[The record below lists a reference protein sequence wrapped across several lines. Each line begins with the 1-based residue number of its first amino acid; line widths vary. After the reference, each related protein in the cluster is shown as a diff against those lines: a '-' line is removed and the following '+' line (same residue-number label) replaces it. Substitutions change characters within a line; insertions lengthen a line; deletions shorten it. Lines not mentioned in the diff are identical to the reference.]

1 MAAKAPIHHL
11 YSPRHFSAV
20 NAPILKCF
28 APAVSSRYASG
39 LSKTTSKAKS
49 QEQAKKKKKKRT
61 EYKNQNLRDG
71 LQFSLCDAM
80 R

>member
-1 MAAKAPIHHL
+1 MAAKVQIHHL
-11 YSPRHFSAV
+11 YSPRRFSAV

-28 APAVSSRYASG
+28 APSLSSRYASG
-39 LSKTTSKAKS
+39 LSVTTKAKAQVQS
-49 QEQAKKKKKKRT
+49 KKKKKRT
-61 EYKNQNLRDG
+61 VYKNQNLRDG

>member
-11 YSPRHFSAV
+11 YSPRRCSAV

-28 APAVSSRYASG
+28 APSMSSRYASG
-39 LSKTTSKAKS
+39 LSKTSSKAKA
-49 QEQAKKKKKKRT
+49 QESKKKKKRT
-61 EYKNQNLRDG
+61 VYKNQNLRYG

>member
-1 MAAKAPIHHL
+1 MAVKAPIHQI
-11 YSPRHFSAV
+11 YSPIRCSAV

-28 APAVSSRYASG
+28 APSVSSRSASG
-39 LSKTTSKAKS
+39 LSRTTKAKV
-49 QEQAKKKKKKRT
+49 QEQSKKKKKRT

>member
-11 YSPRHFSAV
+11 FSPRRCSAL

-28 APAVSSRYASG
+28 APSVSSRYASG
-39 LSKTTSKAKS
+39 LSKISSK
-49 QEQAKKKKKKRT
+49 QAQQQSKKKKKRT
-61 EYKNQNLRDG
+61 VFKNQNLRYG

>member
-1 MAAKAPIHHL
+1 MAAKAPIHYL
-11 YSPRHFSAV
+11 YSPRRCSAV
-20 NAPILKCF
+20 NFPILKCF
-28 APAVSSRYASG
+28 APSVSSRYASG
-39 LSKTTSKAKS
+39 LSKITSKAKA
-49 QEQAKKKKKKRT
+49 QEQSKKKKKRT

>member
-1 MAAKAPIHHL
+1 MAAKAPIHLL
-11 YSPRHFSAV
+11 YSPRRCSAV
-20 NAPILKCF
+20 NAPILQCF
-28 APAVSSRYASG
+28 APSVSSRYASG
-39 LSKTTSKAKS
+39 LSKTTKAKAQGQS
-49 QEQAKKKKKKRT
+49 KKKKKRT